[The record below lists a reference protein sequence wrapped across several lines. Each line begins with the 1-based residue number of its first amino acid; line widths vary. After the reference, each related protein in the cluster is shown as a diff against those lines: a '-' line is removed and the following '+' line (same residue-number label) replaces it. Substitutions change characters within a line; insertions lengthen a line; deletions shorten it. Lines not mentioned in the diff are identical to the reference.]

1 MGDLAFYP
9 PLANT
14 IGAGRRVSG
23 LTIMTDLPTSSFPEY
38 VDPFSSS
45 DDTMTNS
52 PAIAGA
58 AHRLVEMVKGDE
70 AGRHPSP
77 QPTHVSYPRSK
88 VNGNG
93 HRVLR
98 SATVGYVA
106 PEFTGKKEQMN
117 QAKEFITK
125 GGWIPDALV
134 DAQVQWF
141 YNELG
146 IDDVYFQAENPEV
159 IANHIT
165 SLYAA
170 KVAAFARE
178 DKREEIRLD
187 MEASDHAIYIDTSE
201 PGKSTVNGPQ
211 YEHRLESK
219 YLDGG
224 DTSKRF
230 RVETFRSPSSMGHSD
245 FKATLRCYF
254 VYQCQFVEPNADPE
268 ETRLEVISDRM
279 FLAKA
284 TKNTKQIYQEI
295 IETSVSRTGPVIEV
309 FDIEGQQE
317 KRLVVAFR
325 SRTARGLFSALSDL
339 YHYYGV
345 TSSRKY
351 VEQFSNGI
359 TVMSIYLRPAPNVDS
374 KYPPIEESI
383 HQITQEVSLLY
394 CMPQTKMHSLFA
406 SGELSLQ
413 ETSYAHCVWVFV
425 QHFLNRLGSEYASL
439 VATLDPSNNVHA
451 EILSRMKKRL
461 RTETFTPDYI
471 LEIILSHPQLI
482 RALYASFASV
492 HMKVGAGFDVRNI
505 APTPTTEVLSDAKL
519 EDKITKDVTNEH
531 EEMVMT
537 AFRVFNNAVLKT
549 NYFTPTKVA
558 LSFRLNPSFL
568 PPIEYPSPLYGMFLV
583 ITSESRGFHLR
594 FKDVAR
600 GGIRIVKSRSK
611 EAYSINARNLFDE
624 NYALASTQ
632 QRKNKDIPEGGSKGV
647 ILLDPK
653 QQDKAR
659 EAFEK
664 YIDSILDLL
673 LKAETPGIKNPI
685 VDLYGKDEIVFMGPD
700 ENTADLVDWATEHAR
715 NRGAPW
721 WKSFFTGKSPKL
733 GGIPHDSYGMTT
745 LSVREYV
752 KGIYRKLNL
761 DPSTVRKMQTGG
773 PDGDLG
779 SNEILLSNEKYTAIV
794 DGSGVLVD
802 PNGINKEELHRLAK
816 KRQMISNFDLSKLTK
831 DGYRVLCDDTN
842 ITLPTGE
849 VVNNGTAFRNTYHLR
864 DSGLT
869 DIFVPCGGRPESIDL
884 VSVNKLIKD
893 GKSTISYLVEG
904 ANLFITQD
912 AKLRLEQAGCVVY
925 KDASA
930 NKGGVTSSSLE
941 VLASL
946 SFDDAGFVEH
956 MCHDAKG
963 NVPAFYRAYVK
974 SVQEKIQENARL
986 EFDAIWREH
995 EQTGVSRS
1003 ILSDKLSTAIT
1014 TLDEQLQHSDL
1025 WETEHV
1031 RRAVLED
1038 ALPNLL
1044 IEKIGLDT
1052 IIHRV
1057 PDAYLRAIFGSYLAS
1072 RFVYECGSSPSQF
1085 AFYDFMS
1092 KRMAKIK
1099 A

>member
-1 MGDLAFYP
+1 MGDLAIHP
-9 PLANT
+9 PL
-14 IGAGRRVSG
+14 GPLDCKRRMSG
-23 LTIMTDLPTSSFPEY
+23 LTIKTDMPMALFPEY
-38 VDPFSSS
+38 IDPFESSG
-45 DDTMTNS
+45 DTVMES
-52 PAIAGA
+52 PTSLAAGN
-58 AHRLVEMVKGDE
+58 RLVDKIRGEP
-70 AGRHPSP
+70 GRHPSP
-77 QPTHVSYPRSK
+77 QPTHINYPLMARI
-88 VNGNG
+88 NGNG

-106 PEFTGKKEQMN
+106 PEFKGKAEQMKLVK
-117 QAKEFITK
+117 AIITK
-125 GGWIPDALV
+125 SRWIPEDLIDPQIA
-134 DAQVQWF
+134 WF
-141 YNELG
+141 YTELG
-146 IDDVYFQAENPEV
+146 IDDVYFQVENPEV

-170 KVAAFARE
+170 KVAAFSRE

-201 PGKSTVNGPQ
+201 PGKTVPGGPR

-219 YLDGG
+219 YLDGS
-224 DTSKRF
+224 DSSTRF
-230 RVETFRSPSSMGHSD
+230 RVETFRSPGVLGQNSNS
-245 FKATLRCYF
+245 KAALRCYF
-254 VYQCQFVEPNADPE
+254 VYQCQFVDPNADPK

-284 TKNTKQIYQEI
+284 TKNTKQIYREI
-295 IETSVSRTGPVIEV
+295 IELAVSRTGPVIEV
-309 FDIEGQQE
+309 FDMEGSRE

-325 SRTARGLFSALSDL
+325 TRTARGMFSALSDL

-359 TVMSIYLRPAPNVDS
+359 TVMSIYLREATNLEPN
-374 KYPPIEESI
+374 KQYPTLDESI
-383 HQITQEVSLLY
+383 HQITKEISLLY
-394 CMPQTKMHSLFA
+394 CIPQTKLHNMFST
-406 SGELSLQ
+406 GELSLQ
-413 ETSYAHCVWVFV
+413 ETTYAHCVWVFV

-439 VATLDPSNNVHA
+439 MAALDLKNNAHA
-451 EILSRMKKRL
+451 EILSKMKKRL

-471 LEIILSHPQLI
+471 LEIITSHPELI
-482 RALYASFASV
+482 RALYASFANV
-492 HMKVGAGFDVRNI
+492 HLKVGPEFDRHFI
-505 APTPTTEVLSDAKL
+505 APTPASEVLSDARLK
-519 EDKITKDVTNEH
+519 DKITKDVSNEH

-549 NYFTPTKVA
+549 NFFTPTKVA
-558 LSFRLNPSFL
+558 LSFRLDPSFL
-568 PPIEYPSPLYGMFLV
+568 PEIEYPKRLFGMFLV

-594 FKDVAR
+594 FKDIAR

-624 NYALASTQ
+624 NYGLASTQ

-653 QQDKAR
+653 QQDRHR

-673 LKAETPGIKNPI
+673 LKAETPGIKNPV
-685 VDLYGKDEIVFMGPD
+685 VDLYGKDEILFLGPD

-715 NRGAPW
+715 SRGAPW

-733 GGIPHDSYGMTT
+733 GGIPHDHYGMTT

-761 DPSTVRKMQTGG
+761 DPSTVKKMQTGG

-779 SNEILLSNEKYTAIV
+779 SNEILLSNEKYTSIV

-802 PNGINKEELHRLAK
+802 PNGLDKEELVRLAK
-816 KRQMISNFDLSKLTK
+816 LRVMISQYDMSKLSK
-831 DGYRVLCDDTN
+831 DGYRVLCEDTN
-842 ITLPTGE
+842 VTLPTGE

-864 DSGLT
+864 DTGLT
-869 DIFVPCGGRPESIDL
+869 DMFVPCGGRPESIDL
-884 VSVNKLIKD
+884 VSVSRLIKD
-893 GKSTISYLVEG
+893 GKAVIPYIVEG
-904 ANLFITQD
+904 ANLFLTQD
-912 AKLRLEQAGCVVY
+912 AKLRLEAAGCIVY

-946 SFDDAGFVEH
+946 SFDEQGFVEH
-956 MCHDAKG
+956 MCHDSRG
-963 NVPAFYRAYVK
+963 NAPKFYQAYVK
-974 SVQEKIQENARL
+974 EVQKKICENARL
-986 EFDAIWREH
+986 EFEAIWREH
-995 EQTGVSRS
+995 EQTMTSRS
-1003 ILSDKLSTAIT
+1003 ILSDKLSQAIT
-1014 TLDEQLQHSDL
+1014 TLDEELQHSDL
-1025 WETEHV
+1025 WANERI
-1031 RRAVLED
+1031 RRSVLAD

-1052 IIHRV
+1052 IIERV
-1057 PDAYLRAIFGSYLAS
+1057 PDAYLRSIFGSFLAS
-1072 RFVYECGSSPSQF
+1072 RFVYEFGSSPTQF
-1085 AFYDFMS
+1085 AFYDL
-1092 KRMAKIK
+1092 
-1099 A
+1099 

>member
-1 MGDLAFYP
+1 MDSHTP
-9 PLANT
+9 ANK
-14 IGAGRRVSG
+14 
-23 LTIMTDLPTSSFPEY
+23 L
-38 VDPFSSS
+38 VDQ
-45 DDTMTNS
+45 
-52 PAIAGA
+52 
-58 AHRLVEMVKGDE
+58 LKGDV
-70 AGRHPSP
+70 ARHPSP
-77 QPTHVSYPRSK
+77 QPTHVSYPVMSK

-106 PEFTGKKEQMN
+106 PEFKGKAEQMK
-117 QAKEFITK
+117 QVKAKIGES
-125 GGWIPDALV
+125 GWIPEAV
-134 DAQVQWF
+134 IDAQLAWF

-146 IDDVYFQAENPEV
+146 IDDVYFQLEIPEV

-170 KVAAFARE
+170 KVAAYSRE

-201 PGKSTVNGPQ
+201 PGKSDIDGPR

-219 YLDGG
+219 YLDGT
-224 DTSKRF
+224 DTTNRF
-230 RVETFRSPSSMGHSD
+230 RVETFRSPGVLGQNKSS
-245 FKATLRCYF
+245 KATLRCYF
-254 VYQCQFVEPNADPE
+254 VYQCMFVEPNADPK

-295 IETSVSRTGPVIEV
+295 IELAVSRSGPVIEV
-309 FDIEGQQE
+309 FDIEDSPE
-317 KRLVVAFR
+317 KRLVIAFR
-325 SRTARGLFSALSDL
+325 SRTARGMFSALSDL

-359 TVMSIYLRPAPNVDS
+359 TVMSIYLRPTANPETKFPSLD
-374 KYPPIEESI
+374 ESI
-383 HQITQEVSLLY
+383 HQITKEISLLY
-394 CMPQTKMHSLFA
+394 CIPQNKFHGMFI
-406 SGELSLQ
+406 SGDLSLQ
-413 ETSYAHCVWVFV
+413 ETTYAHCVWVFV

-439 VATLDPSNNVHA
+439 VAALNPQNNSHA
-451 EILSRMKKRL
+451 EILSKMKKRL

-471 LEIILSHPQLI
+471 LEIMSSHPGLI
-482 RALYASFASV
+482 RALYASFASI
-492 HMKVGAGFDVRNI
+492 HLKVGPEYELERHFI
-505 APTPTTEVLSDAKL
+505 APTPAIEVLSDAKL
-519 EDKITKDVTNEH
+519 KEKITRDVSNEH

-549 NYFTPTKVA
+549 NFFTPTKVA
-558 LSFRLNPSFL
+558 LSFRLEPSFL
-568 PPIEYPSPLYGMFLV
+568 PELEYPKRLYGMFLV

-594 FKDVAR
+594 FKDISR

-624 NYALASTQ
+624 NYGLASTQ

-673 LKAETPGIKNPI
+673 LKPETPGIKNPI
-685 VDLYGKDEIVFMGPD
+685 VDLYGKEEILFMGPD

-715 NRGAPW
+715 HRGAPW

-752 KGIYRKLNL
+752 KGIYRKLDL
-761 DPSTVRKMQTGG
+761 DPSKVRKMQTGG

-779 SNEILLSNEKYTAIV
+779 SNEILLSNEKYTSIV

-802 PNGINKEELHRLAK
+802 PNGIDKEELHRLAK
-816 KRQMISNFDLSKLTK
+816 KRVMISQFDLSKLSK
-831 DGYRVLCDDTN
+831 DGYRVLCEDTN
-842 ITLPTGE
+842 LTLPTGE
-849 VVNNGTAFRNTYHLR
+849 VVTNGTAFRNTYHLR
-864 DSGLT
+864 ESGLT

-884 VSVNKLIKD
+884 VSVSKLIKD
-893 GKSTISYLVEG
+893 GKSMIPYLVEG

-912 AKLRLEQAGCVVY
+912 AKLRLEEAGCVVY

-946 SFDDAGFVEH
+946 SFDDKSFVEN

-963 NVPAFYRAYVK
+963 NAPEFYKAYVK
-974 SVQEKIQENARL
+974 SVQAKIQENARL
-986 EFDAIWREH
+986 EFEAIWAEH
-995 EQTGVSRS
+995 EKTGVPRS
-1003 ILSDKLSTAIT
+1003 LLSDKLSGAIT
-1014 TLDEQLQHSDL
+1014 DLDQELQHSEL
-1025 WETEHV
+1025 WDNETI
-1031 RRAVLED
+1031 RRSVLAD

-1052 IIHRV
+1052 IISRV
-1057 PDAYLRAIFGSYLAS
+1057 PDSYLRAIFGSYLAS
-1072 RFVYECGSSPSQF
+1072 RFVYEFGSSPGQF

-1092 KRMAKIK
+1092 RRMSKIQQ
-1099 A
+1099 